1 MEFTVEK
8 ADSQEFAH
16 WWVVY
21 RDANEDFSQSFSEQY
36 QDIKDVPFCH
46 WILSDGQRVGGLI
59 MVGNNIGDF
68 FLIPPFND
76 SYSALKAILPADG
89 KLVAQGILSEHVEAL
104 QLLGFEVKESRRW
117 MLRPTQAYDVSFDLQ
132 QSRPQAEQADTIAQL
147 MFDAFSG
154 TVGGYGARDVEAH
167 RKSVDSYFENV
178 ETDSVFY
185 HASSLLFD
193 GEKMVG
199 ACLVEP
205 YKTIGSI
212 RFVVTHPDYQRR
224 GIARRLMQHGIN
236 IIKDEVDYV
245 GLAVTIGSPAQGL
258 YRSMGFLSGVV
269 MYTMVRE

>member
-1 MEFTVEK
+1 LAFTVEK

-21 RDANEDFSQSFSEQY
+21 RDANEDFSQSFSEQF

-76 SYSALKAILPADG
+76 AYSALKAILPPDG
-89 KLVAQGILSEHVEAL
+89 KLVAQGILSEHVEAF
-104 QLLGFEVKESRRW
+104 QHLGFEVKESRRW

-132 QSRPQAEQADTIAQL
+132 QVRPQAEQADVIAQL
-147 MFDAFSG
+147 MFGAFKD
-154 TVGGYGARDVEAH
+154 TVGEYGARDVDAH
-167 RKSVDSYFENV
+167 RKSVDNYFEKM
-178 ETDSVFY
+178 TPDDTF
-185 HASSLLFD
+185 HQASSLLFD
-193 GEKMVG
+193 GKKLVG
-199 ACLVEP
+199 ACLVES

-224 GIARRLMQHGIN
+224 GIARRLMHHAIN
-236 IIKDEVDYV
+236 TIQDEVDYV

-269 MYTMVRE
+269 MVTLVR